1 MWRNLTIMIQLT
13 AVMSGLLLRTS
24 LQICAN
30 SKEITGADRGVIIV
44 GLGAMTFP
52 FFGAGSAI
60 AGAGAAKGT
69 FEAGAVNEG
78 GGIRRPALKIM
89 SMSQL

>member
-1 MWRNLTIMIQLT
+1 
-13 AVMSGLLLRTS
+13 
-24 LQICAN
+24 
-30 SKEITGADRGVIIV
+30 
-44 GLGAMTFP
+44 MTFP

-69 FEAGAVNEG
+69 FEAGTINEG
-78 GGIRRPALKIM
+78 GGIRKPALKIM